1 MENIEIETLEK
12 SREKNLFLKKIKIKL
27 IKNNGKKQSC
37 QHWER
42 KIRPIVQAQQQ
53 SLANNSKLKMD
64 SLEKWTHSLL
74 TANYQTLDGD
84 R

>member
-1 MENIEIETLEK
+1 MPTL
-12 SREKNLFLKKIKIKL
+12 
-27 IKNNGKKQSC
+27 GKKD
-37 QHWER
+37 
-42 KIRPIVQAQQQ
+42 KTIVQAQQW

-74 TANYQTLDGD
+74 TTNYQTLDGA